1 MTMKIAGKDVDGTKD
16 PNATNARESNP
27 WSVYVQR
34 VTKGSKQN
42 VVAKRTGLDQATI
55 SRWFKHG
62 PGRPELVAQFARA
75 YPEETTVL
83 EAFVAAGF
91 LREGESGDETLSL
104 ETDELVHGGG

>member
-1 MTMKIAGKDVDGTKD
+1 MTMEIAGKCVDGTKD

-27 WSVYVQR
+27 WSVYFQQ
-34 VTKGSKQN
+34 VTKGSTQN
-42 VVAKRTGLDQATI
+42 VVAKRTGLDQATL
-55 SRWFKHG
+55 SRWFKQG

-91 LREGESGDETLSL
+91 LRASESFDEPNLQ
-104 ETDELVHGGG
+104 TDELCPGGG